1 MKTNIPK
8 ILLTLLIIAVAYLI
22 LYIFVF
28 LDKTEIFYKAA
39 EIGIL
44 FYRLAIGYIAASMFY
59 FIVNYFPQKRK
70 ANKMLANL
78 ETQVNRIETNINKI
92 LSEFNYPNEQEI
104 LTLENYSSDEVK
116 SILKNTKFDFKT
128 KVNYVGQQNAN
139 IIKHIEVQTN
149 EINNELQDIEK
160 HIDLISPELFKALKD
175 VQRMPISRAF
185 IAGID
190 MIKREKLQNQ
200 NLGIFTDLFVDYLN
214 KVKEFKSE
222 WEKNKN

>member
-28 LDKTEIFYKAA
+28 LDRTEIFYKAS
-39 EIGIL
+39 EVGIL

-70 ANKMLANL
+70 AKKMLANL

-104 LTLENYSSDEVK
+104 LTLENYSSDELK
-116 SILKNTKFDFKT
+116 LILENTKFDFKT
-128 KVNYVGQQNAN
+128 KVNYIGQQKAN
-139 IIKHIEVQTN
+139 VIKHIEVQTN

-185 IAGID
+185 VAGID

-200 NLGIFTDLFVDYLN
+200 NLGIFTDLFADYLN

>member
-8 ILLTLLIIAVAYLI
+8 LLLALLLVAIIYLL

-28 LDKTEIFYKAA
+28 LDKTEIFYKAS
-39 EIGIL
+39 EVGIL
-44 FYRLAIGYIAASMFY
+44 FYRLTIGYIAATMFY

-78 ETQVNRIETNINKI
+78 DTQVNKIEANINKI

-104 LTLENYSSDEVK
+104 LTLENYSSDSLK
-116 SILKNTKFDFKT
+116 LILENTKFDFVT
-128 KVNYVGQQNAN
+128 KVNYVGQQKTNV
-139 IIKHIEVQTN
+139 IKHIEVQVN
-149 EINNELQDIEK
+149 EINNELKDIEK
-160 HIDLISPELFKALKD
+160 HIDLISPELFKTLKD
-175 VQRMPISRAF
+175 VQRMPISRVF
-185 IAGID
+185 VAGID
-190 MIKREKLQNQ
+190 MVKREKLQNQ

-214 KVKEFKSE
+214 KVKEFKFE